1 MKNTIILLIFIFA
14 IGCGD
19 YYKNR
24 VEPLEIN
31 GVVLEKYRDKNRDY
45 PRLIINNNNDQ
56 LLLTLYDYETSGL
69 WNYLQKGDSIYKDKG
84 ELVFLVKR
92 NGKKKKF
99 TLQY

>member
-1 MKNTIILLIFIFA
+1 MKYTIILLIVILV

-45 PRLIINNNNDQ
+45 PRLIINNNNSEI
-56 LLLTLYDYETSGL
+56 LLTLYDYETSGL
-69 WNYLQKGDSIYKDKG
+69 WNYLQKGDSIYKSKG
-84 ELVFLVKR
+84 ELVFFVSR
-92 NGKKKKF
+92 NGTKKKF